1 MKMPRNTVLLGD
13 ALERLR
19 ELPSSSMDAVVTS
32 PPYVGLR
39 RYGSGE
45 GEIGT
50 EGSVEAF
57 VDKLSKI
64 TAELHRAL
72 KPTGSLWLNIGDSF
86 SRGPRWGA
94 TTKGMLLAPE
104 RLLLR
109 LSQQG
114 WLVRGKVIWHKP
126 NGMPNSVRDRFSC
139 RYEYLYHLVREP
151 QYFFDLDAVRIPHQ
165 TKRRGLTARSRCAKA
180 YVGRTPRPSKEATRS
195 TWAGPLAN
203 GHNDGLE
210 RARAEGRAG
219 HRWGKNPG
227 DVWTI
232 PTAGFR
238 GPHPAVFPERLVERP
253 LLATCPATTCAH
265 CGTPWHQV
273 RGSAIR
279 PECDCGAGSLP
290 GLVLDPFMGAGTVG
304 VVARKQA
311 RDWLGIELNPS
322 FRELA
327 LSRIASTA
335 ESVQQRRQ
343 PEEVMPLSTP

>member
-1 MKMPRNTVLLGD
+1 MSAPRKTILLGD
-13 ALERLR
+13 ALKQLR
-19 ELPSSSMDAVVTS
+19 ELADASVDVVITS

-39 RYGSGE
+39 RYGAGVN
-45 GEIGT
+45 EIGT

-57 VDKLSKI
+57 VDHI
-64 TAELHRAL
+64 AEVIAELHRVL
-72 KPTGSLWLNIGDSF
+72 KPTGSLWLNIADSF
-86 SRGPRWGA
+86 SRAPRWGA
-94 TTKGMLLAPE
+94 PTKAMLLAPE

-109 LSQQG
+109 LAEQG
-114 WLVRGKVIWHKP
+114 WLVRSKVIWHKP

-139 RYEYLYHLVREP
+139 RYEHLYHLTRSP
-151 QYFFDLDAVRIPHQ
+151 QYFFDLDVVRIPHQ

-180 YVGRTPRPSKEATRS
+180 YVGRTPRPSKEATRQ

-203 GHNDGLE
+203 GHNDGLA

-219 HRWGKNPG
+219 HRWGRNPG

-253 LLATCPATTCAH
+253 LLATCPARTCAR
-265 CGTPWHQV
+265 CGRPWHQL
-273 RGSAIR
+273 RGQATA
-279 PECDCGAGSLP
+279 PDCTCAAGFTS

-304 VVARKQA
+304 VVARKHG
-311 RDWLGIELNPS
+311 RDWLGIELNPA

-327 LSRIASTA
+327 LSRIASTT
-335 ESVQQRRQ
+335 ESADERRQ
-343 PEEVMPLSTP
+343 PKEVMPLSTP